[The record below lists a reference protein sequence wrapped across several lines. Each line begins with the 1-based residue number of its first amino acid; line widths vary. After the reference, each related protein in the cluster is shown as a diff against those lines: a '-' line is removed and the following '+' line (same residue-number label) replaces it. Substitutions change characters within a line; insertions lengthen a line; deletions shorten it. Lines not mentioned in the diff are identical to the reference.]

1 MVCKEHPP
9 RLAETRTT
17 MPNRDPLNG
26 SVDPDA
32 DDTTTPAATPEPDTP
47 ATGRQSEPGGDTTTP
62 ADDVDT
68 VPEVDPN
75 ETPPADDVPAEPTE
89 PSVTVPAVY
98 LDEVKGNLFRA
109 LVTID
114 GRLADPDALDYD
126 EALLDDPAARE
137 AAITALLDRNPRLGR
152 HGVAGDVGTGPRGS
166 TPRPPADLIQ
176 MIRDAQAG

>member
-1 MVCKEHPP
+1 MSNHDQF
-9 RLAETRTT
+9 T
-17 MPNRDPLNG
+17 G
-26 SVDPDA
+26 FIDPDA
-32 DDTTTPAATPEPDTP
+32 DDTTTPAPTPEPDTP
-47 ATGRQSEPGGDTTTP
+47 AAGRQSEPGVDTTTP
-62 ADDVDT
+62 AGDADT

-75 ETPPADDVPAEPTE
+75 ETPDADDVPAEPAEPAE

-98 LDEVKGNLFRA
+98 LDEVKGRLFRA
-109 LVTID
+109 LVTLD

-126 EALLDDPAARE
+126 EALLDDPGARE
-137 AAITALLDRNPRLGR
+137 AAIAALLDRNPRLGR

>member
-1 MVCKEHPP
+1 MSNHDQF
-9 RLAETRTT
+9 T
-17 MPNRDPLNG
+17 G
-26 SVDPDA
+26 FIDPDA
-32 DDTTTPAATPEPDTP
+32 DDTTTPAPTPEPDTP
-47 ATGRQSEPGGDTTTP
+47 AAGRQSEPGVDTTTP
-62 ADDVDT
+62 ADADDT

-75 ETPPADDVPAEPTE
+75 ETPADDVPAEPAEPADDVPAEPAE

-98 LDEVKGNLFRA
+98 LDEVKGRLFRA
-109 LVTID
+109 LVTLD

-137 AAITALLDRNPRLGR
+137 ASITALLDRNPRLGR

-176 MIRDAQAG
+176 LIRDAQAG